1 MQRPYKSSS
10 YLLILN
16 SYLLTLTSYLLSLPS
31 LSSCKIKTM
40 WKNHPKALPFLFFSE
55 MWERFGYYLMI
66 GIFTLYLKDSVD
78 GFNMDEK
85 DASSL
90 YGTFIA
96 LVFFTPFLGGL
107 IADRYL
113 GYRNSI
119 IMGGLLMGIGY
130 CTMGIHSESMLYVSM
145 TLVILGNGFFK
156 PNISTL
162 LGNVYNTPLHV
173 NQKDEG
179 YNIFYMGINIGAF
192 ICNFFGAALYSMIGW
207 GAAFAA
213 AGVGMFIG
221 VITFISGT
229 KHYKA
234 YDVRKPLQPG
244 DLSLWQITATVIL
257 PSILFGVI
265 GWYIKGT
272 SGYLFD
278 SNSTDAFI
286 FACIPVIFFYT
297 ILLLR
302 SNKEERPAM
311 GAMLAIFLV
320 VILFWAIF
328 KQNGSALNTWASRYT
343 DREVK
348 GSTGELLQTL
358 KQTDKAVFT
367 TYKLD
372 SVVKMD
378 AQFRKIKVDGREVKE
393 LAYPSYFKNV
403 SPDKLPKEGEA
414 VKAWLPSLS
423 QSINPFWVIVL
434 TPLVLAFFTWLR
446 RKGKEPSTPTKIAF
460 GLLIS
465 ALSVLVMV
473 AAVKAGDNGA
483 EKVSVWWLAGSYGVV
498 TIGELFLSPMGL
510 SLVSKLSPARITSLM
525 MGGWFLSTSIGNKL
539 SGVLASKWDEYDN
552 KADYFWLNFFL
563 LAIAALF
570 LFVLLK
576 WLNRVMKSKGVN

>member
-1 MQRPYKSSS
+1 MDTATNRK
-10 YLLILN
+10 
-16 SYLLTLTSYLLSLPS
+16 
-31 LSSCKIKTM
+31 
-40 WKNHPKALPFLFFSE
+40 HPRALPFLFFSE

-66 GIFTLYLKDSVD
+66 GIFTFYLKDATT

-113 GYRNSI
+113 GYRRSI
-119 IMGGLLMGIGY
+119 ILGGVLMGVGYCLMGIHN
-130 CTMGIHSESMLYVSM
+130 IQMLYLAM
-145 TLVILGNGFFK
+145 TLVIVGNGFFK

-162 LGNVYNTPLHV
+162 LGNVYSTPEFMHK
-173 NQKDEG
+173 KDEG

-192 ICNFFGAALYSMIGW
+192 ICNFFGAALYTTIGW
-207 GAAFAA
+207 GAAFGA

-221 VITFISGT
+221 VITFMAGT
-229 KHYKA
+229 RHYAA

-244 DLSLWQITATVIL
+244 DMPLWKILALVIL
-257 PSILFGVI
+257 PSLLFGVI
-265 GWYIKGT
+265 GWFIKGNN
-272 SGYLFD
+272 YIFD

-286 FACIPVIFFYT
+286 FACIPVLVFYT
-297 ILLLR
+297 VLVVR

-311 GAMLAIFLV
+311 GAMLTIFLI

-343 DREVK
+343 DREV
-348 GSTGELLQTL
+348 TGTTGAVLSTL
-358 KQTDKAVFT
+358 KQTDTVNYT
-367 TYKLD
+367 QRTVTLTD
-372 SVVKMD
+372 N
-378 AQFRKIKVDGREVKE
+378 QFRKIKENGKEVKG
-393 LAYPSYFKNV
+393 ADYPSYFKNV
-403 SPDKLPKEGEA
+403 PADSKPAEGA
-414 VKAWLPSLS
+414 VVKAWVPSLS

-434 TPLVLAFFTWLR
+434 TPLIVAMFTWLR
-446 RKGKEPSTPTKIAF
+446 RKNREPSTPTKIAF

-473 AAVKAGDNGA
+473 AAVKAGNNGA
-483 EKVSVWWLAGSYGVV
+483 EKVSLWWLMGSYGVV

-510 SLVSKLSPARITSLM
+510 SLVSKLSPVRITSLM

-539 SGVLASKWDEYDN
+539 SGILASKWDEYDD
-552 KADYFWLNFFL
+552 KASYFWLNFFL
-563 LAIAALF
+563 LFAAALL
-570 LFVLLK
+570 LFVLLR
-576 WLNRVMKSKGVN
+576 WLNKVMREKGVN

>member
-1 MQRPYKSSS
+1 
-10 YLLILN
+10 
-16 SYLLTLTSYLLSLPS
+16 
-31 LSSCKIKTM
+31 M
-40 WKNHPKALPFLFFSE
+40 WKKHPKALPFLFFSE

-66 GIFTLYLKDSVD
+66 GIFTLYLKDSVA

-85 DASSL
+85 DSASL

-113 GYRNSI
+113 GYRRSI
-119 IMGGLLMGIGY
+119 ILGGLLMGVGY
-130 CTMGIHSESMLYVSM
+130 CTMGIHSETMLYVSM
-145 TLVILGNGFFK
+145 ALVIVGNGFFK

-162 LGNVYNTPLHV
+162 LGNVYSTPEHKH
-173 NQKDEG
+173 QKDEG
-179 YNIFYMGINIGAF
+179 YNIFYMGINVGAF
-192 ICNFFGAALYSMIGW
+192 VCNFFGAALYTMIGW

-221 VITFISGT
+221 VITFIAGT
-229 KHYKA
+229 RHYKA

-244 DLSLWQITATVIL
+244 DMPLWKILTIVIL
-257 PSILFGVI
+257 PSLIFGVI
-265 GWYIKGT
+265 GYYLKGT
-272 SGYLFD
+272 GTGNNFIFD
-278 SNSTDAFI
+278 SDSTDAFI
-286 FACIPVIFFYT
+286 FACIPVLIFYSA
-297 ILLLR
+297 LLIR

-311 GAMLAIFLV
+311 GAMLSIFAV

-348 GSTGELLQTL
+348 GALGGIFTSL
-358 KQTDKAVFT
+358 KQTDKAVNT

-372 SVVKMD
+372 SVVKTD
-378 AQFRKIKVDGREVKE
+378 QQFRKVKLDGKEVKE
-393 LAYPSYFKNV
+393 LGYPSYFKNI
-403 SPDKLPKEGEA
+403 PPEKLPKEGET
-414 VKAWLPSLS
+414 VQAWLPSLS
-423 QSINPFWVIVL
+423 QSINPFWVIAL
-434 TPLVLAFFTWLR
+434 TPLIVALFTWLR

-465 ALSVLVMV
+465 ALSVLVMI
-473 AAVKAGDNGA
+473 AAVKAGNNGA
-483 EKVSVWWLAGSYGVV
+483 EKVSVWWLIGSYGVI

-510 SLVSKLSPARITSLM
+510 SLVSKLSPVRITSLM

-539 SGVLASKWDEYDN
+539 SGILASKWDQYDN
-552 KADYFWLNFFL
+552 KASYFWLNFIL
-563 LAIAALF
+563 LGAAALL

-576 WLNRVMKSKGVN
+576 WLNRVMKEKGVN

>member
-1 MQRPYKSSS
+1 
-10 YLLILN
+10 
-16 SYLLTLTSYLLSLPS
+16 
-31 LSSCKIKTM
+31 M
-40 WKNHPKALPFLFFSE
+40 WKKHPAALPFLFFSE

-85 DASSL
+85 ESASL

-113 GYRNSI
+113 GYRKSI
-119 IMGGLLMGIGY
+119 IIGGILMGIGY
-130 CTMGIHSESMLYVSM
+130 CTMGIHSYGMLYTSM
-145 TLVILGNGFFK
+145 ALVIVGNGFFK

-162 LGNVYNTPLHV
+162 LGNVYSTPQHI

-192 ICNFFGAALYSMIGW
+192 ICNFFGAALYTTIGW

-221 VITFISGT
+221 VITFIVGT
-229 KHYKA
+229 KHYAA
-234 YDVRKPLQPG
+234 YDVRKPSQPG
-244 DLSLWQITATVIL
+244 DMSLGKIMLLVIV
-257 PSILFGVI
+257 PSILFGI
-265 GWYIKGT
+265 LGWFIKGKD
-272 SGYLFD
+272 GFIFD

-286 FACIPVIFFYT
+286 FACIPVLIFYT
-297 ILLLR
+297 ALLIK
-302 SNKEERPAM
+302 SNKDERPAM
-311 GAMLAIFLV
+311 GAMLSIFAV

-343 DREVK
+343 DRQV
-348 GSTGELLQTL
+348 SNTTGDILFNL
-358 KQTDKAVFT
+358 KQTDKSANT

-372 SVVKMD
+372 SVVKTD
-378 AQFRKIKVDGREVKE
+378 NQFRKIKDNGKEIKE
-393 LAYPSYFKNV
+393 LGYPSYFKNI
-403 SPDKLPKEGEA
+403 SPTQIPREGET

-423 QSINPFWVIVL
+423 QSINPFWVIAL
-434 TPLVLAFFTWLR
+434 TPLVVALFTWLR
-446 RKGKEPSTPTKIAF
+446 RKNKEPSTPTKIAF

-465 ALSVLVMV
+465 ALSVLVMI
-473 AAVKAGDNGA
+473 AAVKAGNNGA
-483 EKVSVWWLAGSYGVV
+483 EKVSVWWLIGSYGVV

-510 SLVSKLSPARITSLM
+510 SLVSKLSPVRITSLM

-539 SGVLASKWDEYDN
+539 SGILASKWDEYDN
-552 KADYFWLNFFL
+552 KADYFWLNFGL
-563 LAIAALF
+563 LFAAAIF
-570 LFVLLK
+570 LFIILK
-576 WLNRVMKSKGVN
+576 WLNKVMKEKGIN